1 MSSGQLLSS
10 FRAGSVWR
18 STWLHLGLLA
28 LALAGAW
35 VSYSRPFDDEG
46 ASATRGAIVV
56 QAAEGDV
63 ERIVH
68 ERPARAIEIEARED
82 DLGRWFAGRETVAV
96 EDVAGGAESADDNA
110 AEDAEDADV
119 SAEDADADAETAS
132 VEGAEPAEGAERAE
146 RSAAVFAG
154 GSQVAAVWAALEPL
168 RAVRVLEGVGAGKL
182 EELELAGESATAE
195 FLTLT
200 VRGREIRY
208 RLGGRPFGGADRYA
222 RREPGRDG
230 DAGPRD
236 RVLVLPSELV
246 AGLSGGAGLMM
257 ERRLLAASRP
267 EVESM
272 TLVRPGSPAQE
283 PLRIVQ
289 RTGANLADG
298 YWTAGGSG
306 EPNADVA
313 AWVDKFFRLSAAAYR
328 SGEPAP
334 DWRLEAT
341 VAVESR
347 EHGNSTLRIWSV
359 PGETPEDARVWL
371 AQSPFTRLVAELSAP
386 LAEEDLRRPGRPATV
401 GTAAHRRRAARAASS
416 AAPR

>member
-1 MSSGQLLSS
+1 MSSTPLAAS

-35 VSYSRPFDDEG
+35 LSYSRPFDDEG
-46 ASATRGAIVV
+46 ASATRGAVVV

-68 ERPARAIEIEARED
+68 ERPGRTIEIEARED
-82 DLGRWFAGRETVAV
+82 DLGRWFAGRETAVV

-110 AEDAEDADV
+110 AEDAEDAD
-119 SAEDADADAETAS
+119 ADTAS
-132 VEGAEPAEGAERAE
+132 VERAEPAE
-146 RSAAVFAG
+146 RSEAVVFAG
-154 GSQVAAVWAALEPL
+154 GSQVAAVWKALEPL
-168 RAVRVLEGVGAGKL
+168 RAVRVLEGVGAAKL

-195 FLTLT
+195 FLALT

-222 RREPGRDG
+222 LREPGRDG

-246 AGLSGGAGLMM
+246 AGLTGGAGLMM

-272 TLVRPGSPAQE
+272 TLVRSGSPADE

-289 RTGANLADG
+289 RAGANLADS
-298 YWTAGGSG
+298 YWTAGESD

-334 DWRLEAT
+334 DWRPEAA

-347 EHGNSTLRIWSV
+347 EHGESTLRIWSV
-359 PGETPEDARVWL
+359 SGETPDAARVWL
-371 AQSPFTRLVAELSAP
+371 ARSPFTRLVAELSAP
-386 LAEEDLRRPGRPATV
+386 LAEEICADLDGLQP
-401 GTAAHRRRAARAASS
+401 
-416 AAPR
+416 

>member
-46 ASATRGAIVV
+46 AAPTRGAVVV

-68 ERPARAIEIEARED
+68 ERPGRAIEIEARED
-82 DLGRWFAGRETVAV
+82 DLGRWFAGREM
-96 EDVAGGAESADDNA
+96 ADS
-110 AEDAEDADV
+110 E
-119 SAEDADADAETAS
+119 
-132 VEGAEPAEGAERAE
+132 
-146 RSAAVFAG
+146 AVFAG
-154 GSQVAAVWAALEPL
+154 GSQVAAVWAGLEPL

-230 DAGPRD
+230 EAGPRD

-246 AGLSGGAGLMM
+246 AGLSGGAGLVM

-289 RTGANLADG
+289 RAGANLADG

-386 LAEEDLRRPGRPATV
+386 LAEEVCADLDGLQP
-401 GTAAHRRRAARAASS
+401 
-416 AAPR
+416 

>member
-1 MSSGQLLSS
+1 MSSGRLLSS

-46 ASATRGAIVV
+46 ASATRGAVVV

-68 ERPARAIEIEARED
+68 ERPGRAIEIEARED

-96 EDVAGGAESADDNA
+96 EDVAGGAESADA
-110 AEDAEDADV
+110 SAD
-119 SAEDADADAETAS
+119 DADAESAV
-132 VEGAEPAEGAERAE
+132 VEDAEPAEDSE
-146 RSAAVFAG
+146 AVFAG
-154 GSQVAAVWAALEPL
+154 GSQVAAVWAGLEPL

-230 DAGPRD
+230 EAGPRD

-289 RTGANLADG
+289 RAGANLADG

-386 LAEEDLRRPGRPATV
+386 LAEEICADLDGLQP
-401 GTAAHRRRAARAASS
+401 
-416 AAPR
+416 

>member
-1 MSSGQLLSS
+1 MSSTPLAAS

-35 VSYSRPFDDEG
+35 LSYSRPFDDEG
-46 ASATRGAIVV
+46 ASATRGAVVV

-68 ERPARAIEIEARED
+68 ERPGRTIEIEARED
-82 DLGRWFAGRETVAV
+82 DLGRWFAGRETAVV

-110 AEDAEDADV
+110 AEDAEDAD
-119 SAEDADADAETAS
+119 ADTAS
-132 VEGAEPAEGAERAE
+132 VEDAEPAEDSEV
-146 RSAAVFAG
+146 VFAG
-154 GSQVAAVWAALEPL
+154 GSQVAAVWEALEPL
-168 RAVRVLEGVGAGKL
+168 RAVRVLEGVGAAKL

-222 RREPGRDG
+222 LREPGRDG

-246 AGLSGGAGLMM
+246 AGLSGGTGLMM

-272 TLVRPGSPAQE
+272 TLVRPESPADE

-289 RTGANLADG
+289 RAGANLADS
-298 YWTAGGSG
+298 YWTAGESD

-347 EHGNSTLRIWSV
+347 ERGDSTLRIWSV
-359 PGETPEDARVWL
+359 PGEAPDAARVWL
-371 AQSPFTRLVAELSAP
+371 ARSPFTRLVAELSAP
-386 LAEEDLRRPGRPATV
+386 LAEEICADLV
-401 GTAAHRRRAARAASS
+401 GLQ
-416 AAPR
+416 P

>member
-1 MSSGQLLSS
+1 MSSGRLLSS

-18 STWLHLGLLA
+18 STWLHLGLLL

-35 VSYSRPFDDEG
+35 VSYSRPFDDDG
-46 ASATRGAIVV
+46 ASAARGAVVV

-68 ERPARAIEIEARED
+68 ERPGRAIEIEARQD
-82 DLGRWFAGRETVAV
+82 DLGRWFAGGETAAV
-96 EDVAGGAESADDNA
+96 EA
-110 AEDAEDADV
+110 
-119 SAEDADADAETAS
+119 
-132 VEGAEPAEGAERAE
+132 AEPAQDSEV
-146 RSAAVFAG
+146 VFAG
-154 GSQVAAVWAALEPL
+154 GSQVAAVWEALEPL

-222 RREPGRDG
+222 LREPGGDG

-246 AGLSGGAGLMM
+246 AGLSGGAGPMM

-267 EVESM
+267 EIESM
-272 TLVRPGSPAQE
+272 TLARPGTPAQE

-289 RTGANLADG
+289 RAGANLADG
-298 YWTAGGSG
+298 YWTAGESD

-334 DWRLEAT
+334 DWRPEAT

-347 EHGNSTLRIWSV
+347 ERGESTLRIWSV

-371 AQSPFTRLVAELSAP
+371 ARSPFTRLVAELSAP
-386 LAEEDLRRPGRPATV
+386 LAEEVCADLDDLQP
-401 GTAAHRRRAARAASS
+401 
-416 AAPR
+416 